1 MGQAAIFEGVS
12 TTITSTFEYT
22 RANWQY
28 TALNR
33 GAATQLCYHVLQ
45 MSASSPLGQ
54 TISHYRIVQK
64 LGGGGMGVVYKAED
78 TQLGRFVALKFLPDD
93 VAGNQTAFDRFR
105 REARAASALNHPNI
119 CTIHEI
125 GEHEGRPFIV
135 MEYLEGC
142 TLRELTFGRP
152 LELERLLDLGIEIAD
167 ALDAAHSKGIVHR
180 DIKPANI
187 FVTDRGHAKV
197 LDFGLA
203 KINTGSSEKLTSA
216 PTVTEEHLT
225 SAGSTLGT
233 VAYMSPEQ
241 ALGKELDPR
250 TDLFSFGTVLYESAT
265 SVLPFRGET
274 SAAIFDSILNKPPA
288 LPSRINPDVPAEL
301 ERIINKALEKDRD
314 VRCQSAAEIRAD
326 LKRLKRDTSS
336 KNLSVAT
343 PVAVPGVRTGK
354 STALWIGAALLLL
367 LLAAAAAW
375 FFMPVPQL
383 RVTGSTQ
390 LTHDGLFKSGE
401 VTDGLRI
408 YFNRSNALGDVTIG
422 QVSLNGGEI
431 LDTPS
436 QLKKFVIGD
445 ISPDHSQLLA
455 VSLSDTGTPMAEAPV
470 WTLPLPAG
478 SPRRLGITVDGFNP
492 ATKWSSD
499 GHHLIFVKRS
509 EVWIAKGDGT
519 DPKRIITVQGVPSE
533 PAFSPDGK
541 RVRFTIFD
549 DAHTSSLWEMRSDGS
564 NLHALLPGWHSP
576 SHECCGIWTPDGRY
590 YIFRSTAHSDTF
602 GDIFVLPD
610 RSGSFR
616 RAASTP
622 AQLTFGPMEF
632 YLIGVTPDG
641 KKLLVGG
648 YQSRGEL
655 VRYDSSTKQFV
666 PFLGGIHAYTVAVA
680 RDGKHVAYVDGLD
693 GTLWTSRPDG
703 SEKVQLTY
711 PPNRAAFPRWSPDG
725 KQIVFVSTQLGKTW
739 KMFLVSAQGGTPEE
753 LLPTDRIEGDPSW
766 SADGSRIAFSSGL
779 PTAGQKSDI
788 RILDL
793 KTRQVSTI
801 PGSDDKFSPR
811 WSPDGRYLAAL
822 NLENLSR
829 QLFLYDFQKEKWTE
843 WINAPDGIGYPAWNS
858 DSRSLDFW
866 SATKI
871 QRVKVGSTRAQDL
884 FSLNT
889 LKIHISTEFGP
900 WNDSAPDGSRMFL
913 RDASTDDIYSLDL
926 DFQ

>member
-1 MGQAAIFEGVS
+1 MPPDFCGRNSTLPSCFEGAGPSVVVNS
-12 TTITSTFEYT
+12 TPEKVTSSQF
-22 RANWQY
+22 
-28 TALNR
+28 
-33 GAATQLCYHVLQ
+33 CYHVLQ

-203 KINTGSSEKLTSA
+203 KISVGSPEKISSA

-225 SAGSTLGT
+225 SAGSTMGT

-265 SVLPFRGET
+265 GVLPFRGET

-288 LPSRINPDVPAEL
+288 PASRINPDVPAEL

-336 KNLSVAT
+336 RNLSVAT
-343 PVAVPGVRTGK
+343 PVAAPVTRPGKR
-354 STALWIGAALLLL
+354 TALWIGAALILP
-367 LLAAAAAW
+367 LLAAGAAW
-375 FFMPVPQL
+375 FFMPVPQA
-383 RVTGSTQ
+383 RVTGSKQ
-390 LTHDGLFKSGE
+390 LTHDGQFKSGE
-401 VTDGLRI
+401 VTDGLRV
-408 YFNRSNALGDVTIG
+408 YFNRTNAQGNVMIN
-422 QVSLNGGEI
+422 QVSLNGGEV
-431 LDTPS
+431 LETS
-436 QLKKFVIGD
+436 SLLKKFVIRD

-455 VSLSDTGTPMAEAPV
+455 VSMSDIGVPLADAPV

-492 ATKWSSD
+492 AMKWSSD
-499 GHHLIFVKRS
+499 GQHLVFVKRS
-509 EVWIAKGDGT
+509 EVWVAKGDGSE
-519 DPKRIITVQGVPSE
+519 PHRIVSVQGSPTE

-541 RVRFTIFD
+541 RIRFTIFD

-564 NLHALLPGWHSP
+564 NLHPLLPGWHSP
-576 SHECCGIWTPDGRY
+576 PHECCGLWTPDGRNY
-590 YIFRSTAHSDTF
+590 LFRSTLHSDNF
-602 GDIFVLPD
+602 GDIFALPD
-610 RSGSFR
+610 RSGVFR
-616 RAASTP
+616 RGASTP
-622 AQLTFGPMEF
+622 TQLTFGPMEF
-632 YLIGVTPDG
+632 YIIGITPDG

-655 VRYDSSTKQFV
+655 VRYDLSSKQFV
-666 PFLGGIHAYTVAVA
+666 PFLGGMNAYAVAVSS
-680 RDGKHVAYVDGLD
+680 DGKHVAYVDGLD
-693 GTLWTSRPDG
+693 QTLWISRPDG
-703 SEKVQLTY
+703 SERVQLSY
-711 PPNRAAFPRWSPDG
+711 PPNHAAFPRWSPDG
-725 KQIVFVSTQLGKTW
+725 TQIVFLSAQIGKPW
-739 KMFLVSAQGGTPEE
+739 KMFLIAAQGGTPQE
-753 LLPTDRIEGDPSW
+753 LLPTEGVEGDPSW

-779 PTAGQKSDI
+779 PTANQKSDI
-788 RILDL
+788 RIVDL
-793 KTRQVSTI
+793 KTRQVTTI
-801 PGSDDKFSPR
+801 PGSDGKFSPR

-822 NLENLSR
+822 NLENLSKT
-829 QLFLYDFQKEKWTE
+829 LFLYDFQTEKWTE
-843 WINAPDGIGYPAWNS
+843 WINDPDGIGYPAWTS
-858 DSRSLDFW
+858 DSRSIDFW
-866 SATKI
+866 TARKVK
-871 QRVKVGSTRAQDL
+871 RVKLGNTRADEL
-884 FSLNT
+884 FSLNS
-889 LKIHISTEFGP
+889 LAIHMSPEFGP
-900 WNDSAPDGSRMFL
+900 WNDSAPDGSRMFV
-913 RDASTDDIYSLDL
+913 RDASTDDIYALDL
-926 DFQ
+926 DQ